1 MKIGVTG
8 SSGLVGFNFC
18 VEALKNNDSLNILI
32 RKDTDYLKQIDAKV
46 YYGDLNDIKVLDKF
60 CEGCDVIIHS
70 AAMISIGL
78 DSYEEVYEVNYLG
91 TKNLLESS
99 KKMKVKK
106 FIYISSINAFNKN
119 PITKKL
125 DETRELV
132 KRGNAYDMTKAMGQE
147 LVMNT
152 DDIEKVSINPTSILG
167 KYDFKPSRLGK
178 VIKTLYAGKLPFLVN
193 GGLDVID
200 VEDLS
205 RAIYSS
211 IKNGR
216 DGETYI
222 ISGKWRSFK
231 EINNSVQKRRD
242 NKSFVIFFPKLFV
255 EMNLP
260 LLSLLPKSILRK
272 AADFNGKYFPGL
284 ESLTKESIEN
294 IINFPKNIDN
304 SKAKNDLGLTISS
317 LDKTVKDSI
326 YG

>member
-18 VEALKNNDSLNILI
+18 VEALKNNESLNILI
-32 RKDTDYLKQIDAKV
+32 RKETDYLKQIDAKV

-60 CEGCDVIIHS
+60 CKGCDVIIHS

-78 DSYEEVYEVNYLG
+78 DSYDEVYEVNYIG

-119 PITKKL
+119 PVTEKL
-125 DETRELV
+125 DETRQLV

-152 DDIEKVSINPTSILG
+152 DGIEKVSINPTSILG
-167 KYDFKPSRLGK
+167 RYDFKPSRLGK
-178 VIKTLYAGKLPFLVN
+178 VIKTLHAGKLPFLVN

-205 RAIYSS
+205 KAIYSS
-211 IKNGR
+211 IRNGR

-222 ISGKWRSFK
+222 ISGKWRSFT
-231 EINNSVQKRRD
+231 EINASVQKNRD
-242 NKSFVIFFPKLFV
+242 KKSFVIFFPKLFV

-260 LLSLLPKSILRK
+260 LLSLFPKSFLKR

-304 SKAKNDLGLTISS
+304 SKAKKDLGLTISP

>member
-32 RKDTDYLKQIDAKV
+32 REDTDYLKQIDAKV

-78 DSYEEVYEVNYLG
+78 DSYDEVYEVNYLG

-119 PITKKL
+119 PVTEKL

-152 DDIEKVSINPTSILG
+152 DGIEKVSINPTSILG
-167 KYDFKPSRLGK
+167 RYDFKPSRLGK

>member
-32 RKDTDYLKQIDAKV
+32 REDTEYLRQIDAEI

-78 DSYEEVYEVNYLG
+78 DSYDEVYEVNYLG

-119 PITKKL
+119 PVTKKL

-152 DDIEKVSINPTSILG
+152 DGIEKVSINPTSILG
-167 KYDFKPSRLGK
+167 RYDFKPSRLGK
-178 VIKTLYAGKLPFLVN
+178 VIKTLHAGKLPFLVN

-205 RAIYSS
+205 KAIYSS
-211 IKNGR
+211 IRNGR

-231 EINNSVQKRRD
+231 EINNCVQKRRD
-242 NKSFVIFFPKLFV
+242 KKSFVIFFPKLFV

-260 LLSLLPKSILRK
+260 LLSLFPKSFLKR

>member
-32 RKDTDYLKQIDAKV
+32 REDTDYLKQIDAKV

-78 DSYEEVYEVNYLG
+78 DSYDEVYEVNYLG

-119 PITKKL
+119 PVTKKL

-152 DDIEKVSINPTSILG
+152 DGIEKVSINPTSILG
-167 KYDFKPSRLGK
+167 RYDFKPSRLGK

-205 RAIYSS
+205 KAIYSS
-211 IKNGR
+211 IRNGR

-231 EINNSVQKRRD
+231 EINNCVQKRRD
-242 NKSFVIFFPKLFV
+242 KKSFVIFFPKLFV

-260 LLSLLPKSILRK
+260 LLSLFPKSFLKR

>member
-32 RKDTDYLKQIDAKV
+32 REDTDYLKQIDAKV

-78 DSYEEVYEVNYLG
+78 DSYDEVYEVNYLG

-119 PITKKL
+119 PVTEKL
-125 DETRELV
+125 DETRQLV

-152 DDIEKVSINPTSILG
+152 DGIEKVSINPTSILG
-167 KYDFKPSRLGK
+167 RYDFKPSRLGK

-205 RAIYSS
+205 KAIYSS
-211 IKNGR
+211 IRNGR

-231 EINNSVQKRRD
+231 EINNCVQKRRD
-242 NKSFVIFFPKLFV
+242 KKSFVIFFPKLFV

-260 LLSLLPKSILRK
+260 LLSLFPKSFLKR

>member
-46 YYGDLNDIKVLDKF
+46 YYGDLNDIKVLNKF

-78 DSYEEVYEVNYLG
+78 DSYDEVYEVNYIG

-119 PITKKL
+119 PVTKKL

-152 DDIEKVSINPTSILG
+152 DGIEKVSINPTSILG

-231 EINNSVQKRRD
+231 EIN
-242 NKSFVIFFPKLFV
+242 
-255 EMNLP
+255 
-260 LLSLLPKSILRK
+260 LSLIH
-272 AADFNGKYFPGL
+272 
-284 ESLTKESIEN
+284 I
-294 IINFPKNIDN
+294 
-304 SKAKNDLGLTISS
+304 
-317 LDKTVKDSI
+317 
-326 YG
+326 

>member
-32 RKDTDYLKQIDAKV
+32 RKDTDYLRQIDAKV

-60 CEGCDVIIHS
+60 CKGCDVIIHS

-78 DSYEEVYEVNYLG
+78 DSYDEVYEVNYLG

-119 PITKKL
+119 PVTEKL
-125 DETRELV
+125 DETRQLV

-152 DDIEKVSINPTSILG
+152 DGIEKVSINPTSILG

-205 RAIYSS
+205 KAIYSS
-211 IKNGR
+211 IRNGR

-231 EINNSVQKRRD
+231 EINNCVQKRRD
-242 NKSFVIFFPKLFV
+242 KKSFVIFFPKLFV

-260 LLSLLPKSILRK
+260 LLSLFPKSILRK

-304 SKAKNDLGLTISS
+304 SKAKKDLGLKISS

>member
-152 DDIEKVSINPTSILG
+152 DGIEKVSINPTSILG

-304 SKAKNDLGLTISS
+304 SKAKNDLGLIISS

>member
-32 RKDTDYLKQIDAKV
+32 REDTEYLRQIDAEV

-60 CEGCDVIIHS
+60 CKGCDVIIHS

-78 DSYEEVYEVNYLG
+78 DSYEEVYEVNYIG

-99 KKMKVKK
+99 KKMNVKK

-119 PITKKL
+119 PVTEKL
-125 DETRELV
+125 DETRQLV

-152 DDIEKVSINPTSILG
+152 DGIEKVSINPTSILG
-167 KYDFKPSRLGK
+167 RYDFKPSRLGK
-178 VIKTLYAGKLPFLVN
+178 VIKTLHAGKLPFLVN

-205 RAIYSS
+205 KAIYSS
-211 IKNGR
+211 IRNGR

-222 ISGKWRSFK
+222 ISGKWRSFT
-231 EINNSVQKRRD
+231 EINASVQKNRD
-242 NKSFVIFFPKLFV
+242 KKSFVIFFPKLFV

-260 LLSLLPKSILRK
+260 LLSLFPKSFLKR

-304 SKAKNDLGLTISS
+304 SKAKKDLGLTISPI
-317 LDKTVKDSI
+317 DKTVKDSI

>member
-32 RKDTDYLKQIDAKV
+32 REDTDYLKQIDAKV

-78 DSYEEVYEVNYLG
+78 DSYDEVYEVNYLG

-119 PITKKL
+119 PVTEKL
-125 DETRELV
+125 DETRQLV

-152 DDIEKVSINPTSILG
+152 DGIEKVSINPTSILG

-242 NKSFVIFFPKLFV
+242 NKSFVIFFPKLFI